1 MLLYGNEDKGVTGGS
16 PRLLANSIQLDSSVP
31 GTHAIRM
38 LLYGNEDQGFTGE
51 HSGSSQFKGNLFGV
65 RPIQQPDGYV
75 AVMPYPACL
84 HRATSSS
91 LPTQLLRLGA
101 RHSDTLAV
109 VAGALIAAVLWVLIC
124 VLAFQMIGLMC

>member
-1 MLLYGNEDKGVTGGS
+1 MHAACVQHATPAWSETQLAHCIAAMDVYRRHLLG
-16 PRLLANSIQLDSSVP
+16 
-31 GTHAIRM
+31 
-38 LLYGNEDQGFTGE
+38 
-51 HSGSSQFKGNLFGV
+51 KGNLFGV

-75 AVMPYPACL
+75 AIMPYPACL

>member
-1 MLLYGNEDKGVTGGS
+1 MSHIRDNYASVFVFDDRDSAQRCMQRVFSTPHQTQLAYCVAAMDVYRPHLLGK
-16 PRLLANSIQLDSSVP
+16 LAL
-31 GTHAIRM
+31 
-38 LLYGNEDQGFTGE
+38 
-51 HSGSSQFKGNLFGV
+51 KGNLFGV

-109 VAGALIAAVLWVLIC
+109 AAGALIAAVLWVLVC
-124 VLAFQMIGLMC
+124 VLAYQMIGLMC